1 MSHEFKSMDCAYC
14 SSIPLNIKTIDIKKE
29 TYDIVNI
36 LIKHID
42 YYITKSDFND
52 MNYINTFFQK
62 LLIHC
67 TPRGMSII
75 KKTELVEI
83 YRKAIINGMTPNLFF
98 EKLTF
103 EDSNGEECIPCP
115 SAPDFSCAYDCAFCP
130 TSKSKDGAITAKSY
144 TPDQPSFKRLMEND
158 NDFVRCILQYMIYR
172 NVIGCNVSKL
182 AMRHLGG
189 TFHSYGRLYIHT
201 YSRDIFYAANIL
213 SDIIDNH
220 MDEAKESLYNMF
232 DPNNNIMSKVRK
244 PFNNDNIILIQQKIN
259 DNKMWGDKF
268 ANNIKNLES
277 LLLQEVKISLQ
288 REQEYNVTAKCKI
301 VSYSI
306 ETRPD
311 QINIKTIEELLKLGV
326 TIVELGLQSPNDDI
340 LRLVKRGHLVK
351 HSMKAI
357 RMLKDNG
364 LHVHS
369 QWMMD
374 LPSSSKE
381 IDIESIKAILQDDLR
396 CDEIKVYPHLMMPGT
411 LTTEW
416 ITQGLHH
423 SWVEKDWNGFL
434 EVMTYFISNLD
445 KTTRVVRIQ
454 RDLPQASDKNPNGY
468 TNNQP
473 SNLEQIVTKK
483 IYKDGMTREDIR
495 FHEPGLRFPNM
506 DMIQYNVDIK
516 ERPGGKDV
524 FISAESYV
532 CADRKKG
539 SEDFRV
545 VWGYCR
551 LSLPNLDDDMKQISI
566 FTENPSFNFGLIRQ
580 VKVNGSITSVG
591 NSSKSV
597 QHLGIGSRMIQ
608 LAEEIAMKDGRTH
621 ITVTSAVGV
630 RNYYK
635 YKHNYILHP
644 CGLMWKLLQPI
655 ILQPITLQP
664 IVLQPIILRDVLQR
678 VLINILFVLS
688 LVIIIYH
695 LLGYFF

>member
-1 MSHEFKSMDCAYC
+1 MSHEFKPMDCAC
-14 SSIPLNIKTIDIKKE
+14 CASIPLNIKTIDIKKD
-29 TYDIVNI
+29 TYNIVDI

-42 YYITKSDFND
+42 YFITKSDFND
-52 MNYINTFFQK
+52 MNYITTFFQK
-62 LLIHC
+62 LMIHC
-67 TPRGMSII
+67 TPKGMSII

-83 YRKAIINGMTPNLFF
+83 YRNVLKKGRETNLFF

-130 TSKSKDGAITAKSY
+130 TSKSTIGAITAKSY

-158 NDFVRCILQYMIYR
+158 NDFVRCILQYMLYR
-172 NVIGCNVSKL
+172 HVIGCNVSKL

-189 TFHSYGRLYIHT
+189 TFHSYGTLYIHT

-220 MDEAKESLYNMF
+220 MDEAKKSLQSKF
-232 DPNNNIMSKVRK
+232 DPNDIILSKVRK
-244 PFNNDNIILIQQKIN
+244 PFNSDKINSIQQKIN

-268 ANNIKNLES
+268 ANQIKIHEKE
-277 LLLQEVKISLQ
+277 LLQEIDVSLK
-288 REQEYNVTAKCKI
+288 REQEYNVTAKCKV

-311 QINIKTIEELLKLGV
+311 QINTKTMEELLKLGV
-326 TIVELGLQSPNDDI
+326 TIVELGLQSPNDNV

-351 HSMKAI
+351 HSKRAI
-357 RMLKDNG
+357 QMLKNNG
-364 LHVHS
+364 FHVHG

-374 LPSSSKE
+374 LPSVTKE
-381 IDIESIKAILQDDLR
+381 IEMECVEAILQDDLR
-396 CDEIKVYPHLMMPGT
+396 CDQIKIYPHLMMPGT
-411 LTTEW
+411 LTSEW
-416 ITQGLHH
+416 ITQGRYD
-423 SWVEKDWNGFL
+423 SWVDKDWEGFL
-434 EVMTYFISNLD
+434 QVLSNFISRLD
-445 KTTRVVRIQ
+445 KTTRIVRIQ

-468 TNNQP
+468 INDQP

-483 IYKDGMTREDIR
+483 IYKDDMTREDIR
-495 FHEPGLRFPNM
+495 FHEPGLRFPDM
-506 DMIQYNVDIK
+506 DTIQYNVDTK
-516 ERPGGKDV
+516 KRPGGKDV

-539 SEDFRV
+539 VKDFRV

-551 LSLPNLDDDMKQISI
+551 LSLPDNDINQISI
-566 FTENPSFNFGLIRQ
+566 FTENPNMNFGLIRE

-591 NSSKSV
+591 NSNKSV
-597 QHLGIGSRMIQ
+597 QHLGIGTRMLQ
-608 LAEEIAMKDGRTH
+608 LAEEIAMQYGKTH

-635 YKHNYILHP
+635 NKHNYTLHRS
-644 CGLMWKLLQPI
+644 GLMWKQLRVPGQVVQSLYFD
-655 ILQPITLQP
+655 
-664 IVLQPIILRDVLQR
+664 IVLFIIS
-678 VLINILFVLS
+678 ITF
-688 LVIIIYH
+688 IIYH
-695 LLGYFF
+695 LLRYFF